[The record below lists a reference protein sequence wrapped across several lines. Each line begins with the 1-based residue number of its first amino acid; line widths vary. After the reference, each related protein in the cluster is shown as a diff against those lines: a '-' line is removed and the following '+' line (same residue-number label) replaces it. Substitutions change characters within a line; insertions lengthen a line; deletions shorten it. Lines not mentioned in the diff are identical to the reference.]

1 MKVTIPAPIVTVN
14 GQTEGGTATSGGGA
28 GGSSVTGSS
37 VLVDPAIQDN
47 VNIAWNPP
55 TSNFCSAISSCS
67 ITKNGEVWKTNI
79 SCSGGSVIDH
89 ATTQTTYVIDCIK
102 NIGGTHV
109 TKSILVN
116 VLLNYKEF

>member
-1 MKVTIPAPIVTVN
+1 M
-14 GQTEGGTATSGGGA
+14 ES
-28 GGSSVTGSS
+28 
-37 VLVDPAIQDN
+37 
-47 VNIAWNPP
+47 
-55 TSNFCSAISSCS
+55 SNFKFLFRHLLLQYY
-67 ITKNGEVWKTNI
+67 KNGEVWKTNI